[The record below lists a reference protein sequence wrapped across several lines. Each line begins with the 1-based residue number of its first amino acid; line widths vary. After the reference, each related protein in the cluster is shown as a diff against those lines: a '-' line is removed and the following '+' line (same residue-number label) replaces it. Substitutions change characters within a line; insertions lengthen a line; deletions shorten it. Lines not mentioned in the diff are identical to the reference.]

1 MINMKKTT
9 LAVALAMTLG
19 ATAGAAQAVTYMPM
33 PSVDFSFVGTFT
45 MKDPTG
51 GLFNSG
57 NTYNG
62 FQAPPTSS
70 IANPTYTDPISGSMT
85 IDFNNGQGTASI
97 NPLTPFSGF
106 TWTAHA
112 ITMQSYGNGY
122 ATASMLFDW
131 NGNLNIPV
139 TVGFSMF
146 GPAVPSIG
154 SAYAVSTIDCVVAG
168 TAGVCDGITGD
179 PMVSGPFP
187 NFNANFN
194 GTATITAM
202 NPVVA
207 PVPVPAAAWLLGS
220 GLLGLVGVAR
230 RKANLA

>member
-19 ATAGAAQAVTYMPM
+19 ATAGAAQATTYLPM
-33 PSVDFSFVGTFT
+33 PSVDFSFAGTFT
-45 MKDPTG
+45 LKDGTG
-51 GLFNSG
+51 AAFDSG

-62 FQAPPTSS
+62 FDTVTSLF
-70 IANPTYTDPISGSMT
+70 NPTYADPINGSMT

-97 NPLTPFSGF
+97 TPTVAFSGAF
-106 TWTAHA
+106 WTAHN
-112 ITMQSYGNGY
+112 IIMQSYGNGY

-146 GPAVPSIG
+146 GSPTPSIG
-154 SAYAVSTIDCVVAG
+154 SQYAVSTIDCVVGG
-168 TAGVCDGITGD
+168 TAGVCDGVTGD
-179 PMVSGPFP
+179 PMASGPFP
-187 NFNANFN
+187 GFNANFN
-194 GTATITAM
+194 GIATVTAI

-207 PVPVPAAAWLLGS
+207 AVPVPAAAWLLGS